1 MRSKKSGKNF
11 LLRVCRGDV
20 VMIILDNPYVS
31 PLLEDV
37 VVKKSYPVLNN
48 EMVRS
53 LSKFEMMNVLSDE
66 AAVDLLKMEKNP
78 QLYSNSEN
86 AINWISTCLK
96 FSSLPQKIELFKN
109 KAEFRRLLKSIYP
122 DFYFFESGFEN
133 LSTLDTEKI
142 RFPVVL
148 KPCVGFLSVG
158 VYIIRNAKEWIEVIK
173 NLRDDIEKFRG
184 QFPTEVV
191 DASSFIVEEL
201 INGEEFAIDAYFDK
215 DGKPVIL
222 NIFKH
227 PFSGET
233 DVSDRVYFTSGEIIK
248 SNHER
253 FEHLLLKIGDLAE
266 LRNFPLHMEVRVDAG
281 KVMPIEINP
290 MRFAGWCVTDLAYFA
305 YGIDVYEYYF
315 EQKSPDWEKIL
326 KDRGGEFYYFTIA
339 EVPVSLDKSE
349 IKDIDYNAFLKNISH
364 PLEVRK
370 IDYRRHPIFAI
381 VFAKTDDYSE
391 MSNILKKNMRDFII
405 IR

>member
-1 MRSKKSGKNF
+1 
-11 LLRVCRGDV
+11 
-20 VMIILDNPYVS
+20 MIILDNPYVS
-31 PLLEDV
+31 PLLEDTV
-37 VVKKSYPVLNN
+37 AKKSYPVLSN
-48 EMVRS
+48 EMARS
-53 LSKFEMMNVLSDE
+53 LSKFDMMNVLSDE
-66 AAVDLLKMEKNP
+66 AAVDLLKGEKNP

-86 AINWISTCLK
+86 AINWISTHLN
-96 FSSLPQKIELFKN
+96 FSELPQKIELFKN
-109 KAEFRRLLKSIYP
+109 KAEFRRLLKEIYP
-122 DFYFFESGFEN
+122 DFYFFESGFDS

-148 KPCVGFLSVG
+148 KPCVGFLSMG
-158 VYIIRNAKEWIEVIK
+158 VYIIRDAEEWADVIK

-227 PFSGET
+227 PFSDET

-248 SNHER
+248 SNHDR
-253 FEHLLLKIGDLAE
+253 FESLLSQIGSLAQ
-266 LRNFPLHMEVRVDAG
+266 LRNFPLHMEVRVDG
-281 KVMPIEINP
+281 ERVVPIEINP

-315 EQKSPDWEKIL
+315 EQKTPDWEKIL
-326 KDRGGEFYYFTIA
+326 KEKGCEFYYFTIA
-339 EVPVSLDKSE
+339 EVPVSVDKSMIRE
-349 IKDIDYNAFLKNISH
+349 IDYDGFLKNISH

-370 IDYRRHPIFAI
+370 IDYRRHPILAI

-391 MSNILKKNMRDFII
+391 MSNILKKDMRDFII

>member
-1 MRSKKSGKNF
+1 
-11 LLRVCRGDV
+11 
-20 VMIILDNPYVS
+20 MIILDNPYVS
-31 PLLEDV
+31 PLLEDTV
-37 VVKKSYPVLNN
+37 AKKFYPVLNN
-48 EMVRS
+48 EMARS
-53 LSKFEMMNVLSDE
+53 LSKFDMMNVLSDE
-66 AAVDLLKMEKNP
+66 AAVDLLKGEKNP

-86 AINWISTCLK
+86 AINWISTHLN
-96 FSSLPQKIELFKN
+96 FSELPQKIELFKN
-109 KAEFRRLLKSIYP
+109 KGEFRRLLKEIYP
-122 DFYFFESGFEN
+122 DFYFFESGFDS
-133 LSTLDTEKI
+133 LSMLDTEKI

-148 KPCVGFLSVG
+148 KPCVGFLSMG
-158 VYIIRNAKEWIEVIK
+158 VYIIRDAEEWADVIK

-215 DGKPVIL
+215 YGKPVIL

-227 PFSGET
+227 PFSDET

-248 SNHER
+248 SNHDR
-253 FEHLLLKIGDLAE
+253 FESLLSQIGSLAQ
-266 LRNFPLHMEVRVDAG
+266 LRNFPLHMEVRVDG
-281 KVMPIEINP
+281 ERVVPIEINP

-315 EQKSPDWEKIL
+315 EQKTPDWEKIL
-326 KDRGGEFYYFTIA
+326 KEKGSEFYYFTIA
-339 EVPVSLDKSE
+339 EVPVSVDKSMIRE
-349 IKDIDYNAFLKNISH
+349 VDYDGFLKNISH

-391 MSNILKKNMRDFII
+391 MSNILKKDMRDFII

>member
-1 MRSKKSGKNF
+1 
-11 LLRVCRGDV
+11 
-20 VMIILDNPYVS
+20 MIILDNPYVS
-31 PLLEDV
+31 PLLEDTV
-37 VVKKSYPVLNN
+37 AKKSYPVLSN
-48 EMVRS
+48 EMARS
-53 LSKFEMMNVLSDE
+53 LSKFDMMNVLSDE
-66 AAVDLLKMEKNP
+66 AAVDLLKGEKNP

-86 AINWISTCLK
+86 AINWISTHLN
-96 FSSLPQKIELFKN
+96 FSELPQKIELFKN
-109 KAEFRRLLKSIYP
+109 KAEFRRLLKEIYP
-122 DFYFFESGFEN
+122 DFYFFESGFDS

-148 KPCVGFLSVG
+148 KPCVGFLSMG
-158 VYIIRNAKEWIEVIK
+158 VYIIRDAEEWADVIK

-227 PFSGET
+227 PFSDET

-248 SNHER
+248 SNHDR
-253 FEHLLLKIGDLAE
+253 FESLLSQIGSLAQ
-266 LRNFPLHMEVRVDAG
+266 LRNFPLHMEVRVDG
-281 KVMPIEINP
+281 ERVVPIEINP

-315 EQKSPDWEKIL
+315 EQKTPDWEKIL
-326 KDRGGEFYYFTIA
+326 KEKGSEFYYFTIA
-339 EVPVSLDKSE
+339 EVPVSVDKSMIRE
-349 IKDIDYNAFLKNISH
+349 IDYDGFLKNISH

-370 IDYRRHPIFAI
+370 IDYRRHPILAI

-391 MSNILKKNMRDFII
+391 MSNILKKDMRDFII

>member
-1 MRSKKSGKNF
+1 
-11 LLRVCRGDV
+11 
-20 VMIILDNPYVS
+20 MIILDNPYVS
-31 PLLEDV
+31 PLLEDTV
-37 VVKKSYPVLNN
+37 AKKSYPVLNN
-48 EMVRS
+48 EMARS
-53 LSKFEMMNVLSDE
+53 LSKFDMMNVLSDE
-66 AAVDLLKMEKNP
+66 AAVDLLKGEKNP

-86 AINWISTCLK
+86 AINWISTHLN
-96 FSSLPQKIELFKN
+96 FSELPQKIELFKN
-109 KAEFRRLLKSIYP
+109 KAEFRRLLKEIYP
-122 DFYFFESGFEN
+122 DFYFFESGFDS

-148 KPCVGFLSVG
+148 KPCVGFLSMG
-158 VYIIRNAKEWIEVIK
+158 VYIIRDAEEWADVIK

-227 PFSGET
+227 PFSDET

-248 SNHER
+248 SNHDR
-253 FEHLLLKIGDLAE
+253 FESLLSQIGSLAQ
-266 LRNFPLHMEVRVDAG
+266 LRIFPLHMEVRVDG
-281 KVMPIEINP
+281 ERVVPIEINP

-315 EQKSPDWEKIL
+315 EQKTPDWEKIL
-326 KDRGGEFYYFTIA
+326 KEKGSEFYYFTIA
-339 EVPVSLDKSE
+339 EVPVSVDKSMIRE
-349 IKDIDYNAFLKNISH
+349 VDYDGFLKNISH

-370 IDYRRHPIFAI
+370 IDYRRHPILAI

-391 MSNILKKNMRDFII
+391 MSNILKKDMRDFII

>member
-1 MRSKKSGKNF
+1 
-11 LLRVCRGDV
+11 
-20 VMIILDNPYVS
+20 MIILDNPYVS
-31 PLLEDV
+31 PLLEDTV
-37 VVKKSYPVLNN
+37 AKKSYPVLSN
-48 EMVRS
+48 EMARS
-53 LSKFEMMNVLSDE
+53 LSKFDMMNVLSDE
-66 AAVDLLKMEKNP
+66 AAVDLLKGEKNP

-86 AINWISTCLK
+86 AINWISTHLN
-96 FSSLPQKIELFKN
+96 FSELPQKIELFKN
-109 KAEFRRLLKSIYP
+109 KAEFRRLLKEIYP
-122 DFYFFESGFEN
+122 DFYFFESGFDS

-148 KPCVGFLSVG
+148 KPCVGFLSMG
-158 VYIIRNAKEWIEVIK
+158 VYIIRDAEEWADVIK

-215 DGKPVIL
+215 YGKPVIL

-227 PFSGET
+227 PFSDET

-248 SNHER
+248 SNHDR
-253 FEHLLLKIGDLAE
+253 FESLLSQIGSLAQ
-266 LRNFPLHMEVRVDAG
+266 LRNFPLHMEVRVDG
-281 KVMPIEINP
+281 ERVVPIEINP

-315 EQKSPDWEKIL
+315 EQKTPDWEKIL
-326 KDRGGEFYYFTIA
+326 KEKGSEFYYFTIA
-339 EVPVSLDKSE
+339 EVPVSVDKSMIRE
-349 IKDIDYNAFLKNISH
+349 VDYDGFLKNISH

-370 IDYRRHPIFAI
+370 IDYRRHPILAI

-391 MSNILKKNMRDFII
+391 MSNILKKDMRDFII

>member
-1 MRSKKSGKNF
+1 
-11 LLRVCRGDV
+11 
-20 VMIILDNPYVS
+20 MIILDNPYVS
-31 PLLEDV
+31 PLLEDTV
-37 VVKKSYPVLNN
+37 AKKSYPVLNN
-48 EMVRS
+48 EMARS
-53 LSKFEMMNVLSDE
+53 LSKFDMMNVLSDE
-66 AAVDLLKMEKNP
+66 AAVDLLKGEKNP

-86 AINWISTCLK
+86 AINWISTHLN
-96 FSSLPQKIELFKN
+96 FSELPQKIELFKN
-109 KAEFRRLLKSIYP
+109 KAEFRRLLKEIYP
-122 DFYFFESGFEN
+122 DFYFFESGFDS

-148 KPCVGFLSVG
+148 KPCVGFLSMG
-158 VYIIRNAKEWIEVIK
+158 VYIIRDAEEWAEVIK

-227 PFSGET
+227 PFSDET

-248 SNHER
+248 SNHDR
-253 FEHLLLKIGDLAE
+253 FESLLSQIGNLAQ
-266 LRNFPLHMEVRVDAG
+266 LRNFPLHMEVRVDG
-281 KVMPIEINP
+281 ERVVPIEINP

-315 EQKSPDWEKIL
+315 EQKTPDWEKIL
-326 KDRGGEFYYFTIA
+326 KEKGSEFYYFTIA
-339 EVPVSLDKSE
+339 EVPVSVDKSMIRE
-349 IKDIDYNAFLKNISH
+349 VDYDGFLKNISH

-391 MSNILKKNMRDFII
+391 MSNILKKDMRDFII

>member
-1 MRSKKSGKNF
+1 
-11 LLRVCRGDV
+11 
-20 VMIILDNPYVS
+20 MIILDNPYVS
-31 PLLEDV
+31 PLLEDTV
-37 VVKKSYPVLNN
+37 AKKFYPVLNN
-48 EMVRS
+48 EMARS
-53 LSKFEMMNVLSDE
+53 LSKFDMMNVLSDE
-66 AAVDLLKMEKNP
+66 AAVDLLKGEKNP

-86 AINWISTCLK
+86 AINWILTHLN
-96 FSSLPQKIELFKN
+96 FSELPQKIELFKN
-109 KAEFRRLLKSIYP
+109 KAEFRRLLKEIYP
-122 DFYFFESGFEN
+122 DFYFFESGFDS
-133 LSTLDTEKI
+133 LSMLDTEKI

-148 KPCVGFLSVG
+148 KPCVGFLSMG
-158 VYIIRNAKEWIEVIK
+158 VYIIRDAEEWAEVIK

-227 PFSGET
+227 PFSDET

-248 SNHER
+248 SNHDR
-253 FEHLLLKIGDLAE
+253 FESLLSQIGSLAQ
-266 LRNFPLHMEVRVDAG
+266 LRNFPLHMEVRVDG
-281 KVMPIEINP
+281 ERVVPIEINP

-315 EQKSPDWEKIL
+315 EQKTPDWEKIL
-326 KDRGGEFYYFTIA
+326 KEKGCEFYYFTIA
-339 EVPVSLDKSE
+339 EVPVSVDKSMIRE
-349 IKDIDYNAFLKNISH
+349 VDYDGFLKNISH

-391 MSNILKKNMRDFII
+391 MSNILKKDMRDFII

>member
-1 MRSKKSGKNF
+1 
-11 LLRVCRGDV
+11 
-20 VMIILDNPYVS
+20 MIILDNPYVS
-31 PLLEDV
+31 PLLEDTV
-37 VVKKSYPVLNN
+37 AKKSYPVLSN
-48 EMVRS
+48 EMARS
-53 LSKFEMMNVLSDE
+53 LSKFDMMNVLSDE
-66 AAVDLLKMEKNP
+66 AAVDLLKGEKNP

-86 AINWISTCLK
+86 AINWISTHLN
-96 FSSLPQKIELFKN
+96 FSELPQKIELFKN
-109 KAEFRRLLKSIYP
+109 KAEFRRLLKEIYP
-122 DFYFFESGFEN
+122 DFYFFESGFDS

-148 KPCVGFLSVG
+148 KPCVGFLSMG
-158 VYIIRNAKEWIEVIK
+158 VYIIRDAEEWADVIK

-227 PFSGET
+227 PFSDET

-248 SNHER
+248 SNHDR
-253 FEHLLLKIGDLAE
+253 FESLLSQIGSLAQ
-266 LRNFPLHMEVRVDAG
+266 LRNFPLHMEVRVDG
-281 KVMPIEINP
+281 ERVVPIEINP

-315 EQKSPDWEKIL
+315 EQKTPDWEKIL
-326 KDRGGEFYYFTIA
+326 KGKGSEFYYFTIA
-339 EVPVSLDKSE
+339 EVPVSVDKSMIRE
-349 IKDIDYNAFLKNISH
+349 VDYDGFLKNISH

-391 MSNILKKNMRDFII
+391 MSNILKKDMRDFII

>member
-1 MRSKKSGKNF
+1 
-11 LLRVCRGDV
+11 
-20 VMIILDNPYVS
+20 MIILDNPYVS
-31 PLLEDV
+31 PLLEDTV
-37 VVKKSYPVLNN
+37 AKKSYPVLNN
-48 EMVRS
+48 EMARS
-53 LSKFEMMNVLSDE
+53 LSKFDMMNVLSDE
-66 AAVDLLKMEKNP
+66 AAVDLLKGEKNP

-86 AINWISTCLK
+86 AINWISTHLN
-96 FSSLPQKIELFKN
+96 FSELPQKIELFKN
-109 KAEFRRLLKSIYP
+109 KAEFRRLLKEIYP
-122 DFYFFESGFEN
+122 DFYFFESGFDS

-148 KPCVGFLSVG
+148 KPCVGFLSMG
-158 VYIIRNAKEWIEVIK
+158 VYIIRDAEEWSDVIK

-227 PFSGET
+227 PFSDET

-248 SNHER
+248 SNHDR
-253 FEHLLLKIGDLAE
+253 FESLLSQIGSLAQ
-266 LRNFPLHMEVRVDAG
+266 LRNFPLHMEVRVDG
-281 KVMPIEINP
+281 ERVVPIEINP

-326 KDRGGEFYYFTIA
+326 KEKGSEFYYFTIA
-339 EVPVSLDKSE
+339 EVPVSVDKSMIRE
-349 IKDIDYNAFLKNISH
+349 VDYDGFLKNISH

-391 MSNILKKNMRDFII
+391 MSNILKKDMRDFII

>member
-1 MRSKKSGKNF
+1 
-11 LLRVCRGDV
+11 
-20 VMIILDNPYVS
+20 MIILDNPYVS
-31 PLLEDV
+31 PLLEDTV
-37 VVKKSYPVLNN
+37 AKKFYPVLNN
-48 EMVRS
+48 EMARS
-53 LSKFEMMNVLSDE
+53 LSKFDMMNVLSDE
-66 AAVDLLKMEKNP
+66 AAVDLLKGEKNP

-86 AINWISTCLK
+86 AINWISTHLN
-96 FSSLPQKIELFKN
+96 FSELPQKIELFKN
-109 KAEFRRLLKSIYP
+109 KAEFRRLLKEIYP
-122 DFYFFESGFEN
+122 DFYFFESGFDS

-148 KPCVGFLSVG
+148 KPCVGFLSMG
-158 VYIIRNAKEWIEVIK
+158 VYIIRDAEEWAEVIK

-227 PFSGET
+227 PFSDEA

-248 SNHER
+248 SNHDR
-253 FEHLLLKIGDLAE
+253 FENLLSQIGNLAQ
-266 LRNFPLHMEVRVDAG
+266 LRNFPLHMEVRVDG
-281 KVMPIEINP
+281 ERVVPIEINP

-315 EQKSPDWEKIL
+315 EQKTPDWEKIL
-326 KDRGGEFYYFTIA
+326 KEKGSEFYYFTIA
-339 EVPVSLDKSE
+339 EVPVSVDKSMIRE
-349 IKDIDYNAFLKNISH
+349 VDYDGFLKNISH

-391 MSNILKKNMRDFII
+391 MSNILKKDMRDFII

>member
-1 MRSKKSGKNF
+1 
-11 LLRVCRGDV
+11 
-20 VMIILDNPYVS
+20 MIILDNPYVS
-31 PLLEDV
+31 PLLEDTV
-37 VVKKSYPVLNN
+37 AKKSYPVLSN
-48 EMVRS
+48 EMARS
-53 LSKFEMMNVLSDE
+53 LSKFDMMNVLSDE
-66 AAVDLLKMEKNP
+66 AAVDLLKGEKNP

-86 AINWISTCLK
+86 AINWISTHLN
-96 FSSLPQKIELFKN
+96 FSELPQKIELFKN
-109 KAEFRRLLKSIYP
+109 KGEFRRLLKEIYP
-122 DFYFFESGFEN
+122 DFYFFESGFDS

-148 KPCVGFLSVG
+148 KPCVGFLSMG
-158 VYIIRNAKEWIEVIK
+158 VYIIRDAEEWAEVIK

-227 PFSGET
+227 PFSDET

-248 SNHER
+248 SNHDR
-253 FEHLLLKIGDLAE
+253 FESLLSQIGSLAQ
-266 LRNFPLHMEVRVDAG
+266 LRNFPLHMEVRVDG
-281 KVMPIEINP
+281 ERVVPIEINP

-315 EQKSPDWEKIL
+315 EQKTPDWEKIL
-326 KDRGGEFYYFTIA
+326 KEKGSEFYYFTIA
-339 EVPVSLDKSE
+339 EVPVSVDKSMIRE
-349 IKDIDYNAFLKNISH
+349 VDYDGFLKNISH

-391 MSNILKKNMRDFII
+391 MSNILKKDMRDFII

>member
-1 MRSKKSGKNF
+1 
-11 LLRVCRGDV
+11 
-20 VMIILDNPYVS
+20 MIILDNPYVS
-31 PLLEDV
+31 PLLEDTV
-37 VVKKSYPVLNN
+37 AKKSYPVLNN
-48 EMVRS
+48 EMARS
-53 LSKFEMMNVLSDE
+53 LSKFDMMNVLSDE
-66 AAVDLLKMEKNP
+66 AAVDLLKGEKNP

-86 AINWISTCLK
+86 AINWISTHLN
-96 FSSLPQKIELFKN
+96 FSELPQKIELFKN
-109 KAEFRRLLKSIYP
+109 KAEFRRLLKEIYP
-122 DFYFFESGFEN
+122 DFYFFESGFDS

-148 KPCVGFLSVG
+148 KPCVGFLSMG
-158 VYIIRNAKEWIEVIK
+158 VYIIRDAEEWSDVIK

-227 PFSGET
+227 PFSDET

-248 SNHER
+248 SNHDR
-253 FEHLLLKIGDLAE
+253 FESLLSQIGSLAQ
-266 LRNFPLHMEVRVDAG
+266 LRNFPLHMEVRVDG
-281 KVMPIEINP
+281 ERVVPIEINP

-326 KDRGGEFYYFTIA
+326 KEKGSEFYYFTIA
-339 EVPVSLDKSE
+339 EVPVSVDKSMIRE
-349 IKDIDYNAFLKNISH
+349 VDYDGFLKNISH

-370 IDYRRHPIFAI
+370 IDYRRHPILAI

-391 MSNILKKNMRDFII
+391 MSNILKKDMRDFII

>member
-1 MRSKKSGKNF
+1 
-11 LLRVCRGDV
+11 
-20 VMIILDNPYVS
+20 MIILDNPYVS
-31 PLLEDV
+31 PLLEDTV
-37 VVKKSYPVLNN
+37 AKKSYPVLNN
-48 EMVRS
+48 EMARS
-53 LSKFEMMNVLSDE
+53 LSKFDMMNVLSDE
-66 AAVDLLKMEKNP
+66 AAVDLLKGEKNP

-86 AINWISTCLK
+86 AINWISTHLN
-96 FSSLPQKIELFKN
+96 FSELPQKIELFKN
-109 KAEFRRLLKSIYP
+109 KGEFRRLLKEIYP
-122 DFYFFESGFEN
+122 DFYFFESGFDS

-148 KPCVGFLSVG
+148 KPCVGFLSMG
-158 VYIIRNAKEWIEVIK
+158 VYIIRDAEEWSDVIK

-215 DGKPVIL
+215 YGKPVIL

-227 PFSGET
+227 PFSDET

-248 SNHER
+248 SNHDR
-253 FEHLLLKIGDLAE
+253 FESLLSQIGSLAQ
-266 LRNFPLHMEVRVDAG
+266 LRNFPLHMEVRVDG
-281 KVMPIEINP
+281 ERVVPIEINP

-315 EQKSPDWEKIL
+315 EQKTPDWEKIL
-326 KDRGGEFYYFTIA
+326 KEKGSEFYYFTIA
-339 EVPVSLDKSE
+339 EVPVSVDKSMIRE
-349 IKDIDYNAFLKNISH
+349 VDYDGFLKNISH

-391 MSNILKKNMRDFII
+391 MSNILKKDMRDFII

>member
-1 MRSKKSGKNF
+1 
-11 LLRVCRGDV
+11 
-20 VMIILDNPYVS
+20 MIILDNPYVS
-31 PLLEDV
+31 PLLEDTV
-37 VVKKSYPVLNN
+37 AKKSYPVLNN
-48 EMVRS
+48 EMARS
-53 LSKFEMMNVLSDE
+53 LSKFDMMNVLSDE
-66 AAVDLLKMEKNP
+66 AAVDLLKGEKNP

-86 AINWISTCLK
+86 AINWISTHLN
-96 FSSLPQKIELFKN
+96 FSELPQKIELFKN
-109 KAEFRRLLKSIYP
+109 KAEFRRLLKEIYP
-122 DFYFFESGFEN
+122 DFYFFESGFDS

-148 KPCVGFLSVG
+148 KPCVGFLSMG
-158 VYIIRNAKEWIEVIK
+158 VYIIRDAEEWSDVIK

-227 PFSGET
+227 PFSDET

-248 SNHER
+248 SNHDR
-253 FEHLLLKIGDLAE
+253 FESLLSQIGSLAQ
-266 LRNFPLHMEVRVDAG
+266 LRNFSLHMEVRVDG
-281 KVMPIEINP
+281 ERVVPIEINP

-315 EQKSPDWEKIL
+315 EQKTPDWEKIL
-326 KDRGGEFYYFTIA
+326 KEKGSEFYYFTIA
-339 EVPVSLDKSE
+339 EVPVSVDKSMIRE
-349 IKDIDYNAFLKNISH
+349 VDYDGFLKNISH

-391 MSNILKKNMRDFII
+391 MSNILKKDMRDFII

>member
-1 MRSKKSGKNF
+1 
-11 LLRVCRGDV
+11 
-20 VMIILDNPYVS
+20 MIILDNPYVS
-31 PLLEDV
+31 PLLEDTV
-37 VVKKSYPVLNN
+37 AKKSYPVLSN
-48 EMVRS
+48 EMARS
-53 LSKFEMMNVLSDE
+53 LSKFDMMNVLSDE
-66 AAVDLLKMEKNP
+66 AAVDLLKGEKNP

-86 AINWISTCLK
+86 AINWISTHLN
-96 FSSLPQKIELFKN
+96 FSELPQKIELFKN
-109 KAEFRRLLKSIYP
+109 KAEFRRLLKEIYP
-122 DFYFFESGFEN
+122 DFYFFESGFDS

-148 KPCVGFLSVG
+148 KPCVGFLSMG
-158 VYIIRNAKEWIEVIK
+158 VYIIRDAEEWADVIK

-227 PFSGET
+227 PFSDET

-248 SNHER
+248 SNHDR
-253 FEHLLLKIGDLAE
+253 FESLLSQIGSLAQ
-266 LRNFPLHMEVRVDAG
+266 LRNFPLHMEVRVDG
-281 KVMPIEINP
+281 ERVVPIEINP

-315 EQKSPDWEKIL
+315 EQKTPDWEKIL
-326 KDRGGEFYYFTIA
+326 KEKGCEFYYFTIA
-339 EVPVSLDKSE
+339 EVPVSVDKSMIRE
-349 IKDIDYNAFLKNISH
+349 VDYDGFLKNISH

-370 IDYRRHPIFAI
+370 IDYRRHPILAI

-391 MSNILKKNMRDFII
+391 MSNILKKDMRDFII

>member
-1 MRSKKSGKNF
+1 
-11 LLRVCRGDV
+11 
-20 VMIILDNPYVS
+20 MIILDNPYVS
-31 PLLEDV
+31 PLLEDTV
-37 VVKKSYPVLNN
+37 AKKSYPVLSN
-48 EMVRS
+48 EMARS
-53 LSKFEMMNVLSDE
+53 LSKFDMMNVLSDE
-66 AAVDLLKMEKNP
+66 AAVDLLKGEKNP

-86 AINWISTCLK
+86 AINWISTHLN
-96 FSSLPQKIELFKN
+96 FSELPQKIELFKN
-109 KAEFRRLLKSIYP
+109 KAEFRRLLKEIYP
-122 DFYFFESGFEN
+122 DFYFFESGFDS

-148 KPCVGFLSVG
+148 KPCVGFLSMG
-158 VYIIRNAKEWIEVIK
+158 VYIIRDAEEWADVIK

-227 PFSGET
+227 PFSDET

-248 SNHER
+248 SNHDR
-253 FEHLLLKIGDLAE
+253 FESLLSQIGSLAQ
-266 LRNFPLHMEVRVDAG
+266 LRNFPLHMEVRVDG
-281 KVMPIEINP
+281 ERVVPIEINP

-315 EQKSPDWEKIL
+315 EQKTPDWEKIL
-326 KDRGGEFYYFTIA
+326 KEKGSEFYYFTIA
-339 EVPVSLDKSE
+339 EVPVSVDKSMIRE
-349 IKDIDYNAFLKNISH
+349 VDYDGFLKNISH

-391 MSNILKKNMRDFII
+391 MSNILKKDMRDFII

>member
-1 MRSKKSGKNF
+1 
-11 LLRVCRGDV
+11 
-20 VMIILDNPYVS
+20 MIILDNPYVS
-31 PLLEDV
+31 PLLEDTV
-37 VVKKSYPVLNN
+37 AKKSYPVLNN
-48 EMVRS
+48 EMARS
-53 LSKFEMMNVLSDE
+53 LSKFDMMNVLSDE
-66 AAVDLLKMEKNP
+66 AAVDLLKGEKNP

-86 AINWISTCLK
+86 AINWISTHLN
-96 FSSLPQKIELFKN
+96 FSELPQKIELFKN
-109 KAEFRRLLKSIYP
+109 KAEFRRLLKEIYP
-122 DFYFFESGFEN
+122 DFYFFESGFDS

-148 KPCVGFLSVG
+148 KPCVGFLSMG
-158 VYIIRNAKEWIEVIK
+158 VYIIRDAEEWSDVIK

-184 QFPTEVV
+184 QFPPEVV

-227 PFSGET
+227 PFSDET

-248 SNHER
+248 SNHDR
-253 FEHLLLKIGDLAE
+253 FESLLSQIGSLAQ
-266 LRNFPLHMEVRVDAG
+266 LRNFPLHMEVRVDG
-281 KVMPIEINP
+281 ERVVPIEINP

-315 EQKSPDWEKIL
+315 EQKTPDWEKIL
-326 KDRGGEFYYFTIA
+326 KEKGSEFYYFTIA
-339 EVPVSLDKSE
+339 EVPVSVDKSMIRE
-349 IKDIDYNAFLKNISH
+349 VDYDGFLKNISH

-370 IDYRRHPIFAI
+370 IDYRRHPILAI

-391 MSNILKKNMRDFII
+391 MSNILKKDMRDFII

>member
-1 MRSKKSGKNF
+1 
-11 LLRVCRGDV
+11 
-20 VMIILDNPYVS
+20 MIILDNPYVS
-31 PLLEDV
+31 PLLEDTV
-37 VVKKSYPVLNN
+37 AKKSYPVLNN
-48 EMVRS
+48 EMARS
-53 LSKFEMMNVLSDE
+53 LSKFDMMNVLSDE
-66 AAVDLLKMEKNP
+66 AAVDLLKGEKNP

-86 AINWISTCLK
+86 AINWISTHLN
-96 FSSLPQKIELFKN
+96 FSELPQKIELFKN
-109 KAEFRRLLKSIYP
+109 KGEFRRLLKEIYP
-122 DFYFFESGFEN
+122 DFYFFESGFDS

-148 KPCVGFLSVG
+148 KPCVGFLSMG
-158 VYIIRNAKEWIEVIK
+158 VYIIRDAEEWSDVIK

-215 DGKPVIL
+215 YGKPVIL

-227 PFSGET
+227 PFSDET

-248 SNHER
+248 SNHDR
-253 FEHLLLKIGDLAE
+253 FENLLSQIGSLAQ
-266 LRNFPLHMEVRVDAG
+266 LRNFPLHMEVRVDG
-281 KVMPIEINP
+281 ERVVPIEINP

-315 EQKSPDWEKIL
+315 EQKTPDWEKIL
-326 KDRGGEFYYFTIA
+326 KEKGSEFYYFTIA
-339 EVPVSLDKSE
+339 EVPVSVDKSMIRE
-349 IKDIDYNAFLKNISH
+349 VDYDGFLKNISH

-391 MSNILKKNMRDFII
+391 MSNILKKDMRDFII

>member
-1 MRSKKSGKNF
+1 
-11 LLRVCRGDV
+11 
-20 VMIILDNPYVS
+20 MIILDNPYVS
-31 PLLEDV
+31 PLLEDTV
-37 VVKKSYPVLNN
+37 AKKSYPVLSN
-48 EMVRS
+48 EMARS
-53 LSKFEMMNVLSDE
+53 LSKFDMMNVLSDE
-66 AAVDLLKMEKNP
+66 AAVDLLKGEKNP

-86 AINWISTCLK
+86 AINWISTHLN
-96 FSSLPQKIELFKN
+96 FSELPQKIELFKN
-109 KAEFRRLLKSIYP
+109 KAEFRRLLKEIYP
-122 DFYFFESGFEN
+122 DFYFFESGFDS

-148 KPCVGFLSVG
+148 KPCVGFLSMG
-158 VYIIRNAKEWIEVIK
+158 VYIIRDAEEWADVIK

-227 PFSGET
+227 PFSDET

-248 SNHER
+248 SNHDR
-253 FEHLLLKIGDLAE
+253 FESLLSQIGSLAQ
-266 LRNFPLHMEVRVDAG
+266 LRNFPLHMEVRVDG
-281 KVMPIEINP
+281 ERVVPIEINP

-315 EQKSPDWEKIL
+315 EQKTPDWEKIL
-326 KDRGGEFYYFTIA
+326 KEKGCEFYYFTIA
-339 EVPVSLDKSE
+339 EVPVSVDKSMIRE
-349 IKDIDYNAFLKNISH
+349 IDYDGFLKNISH

-391 MSNILKKNMRDFII
+391 MSNILKKDMRDFII

>member
-1 MRSKKSGKNF
+1 
-11 LLRVCRGDV
+11 
-20 VMIILDNPYVS
+20 MIILDNPYVS
-31 PLLEDV
+31 PLLEDTV
-37 VVKKSYPVLNN
+37 AKKSYPVLNN
-48 EMVRS
+48 EMARS
-53 LSKFEMMNVLSDE
+53 LSKFDMMNVLSDE
-66 AAVDLLKMEKNP
+66 AAVDLLKGEKNP

-86 AINWISTCLK
+86 AINWISTHLN
-96 FSSLPQKIELFKN
+96 FSELPQKIELFKN
-109 KAEFRRLLKSIYP
+109 KAEFRRLLKEIYP
-122 DFYFFESGFEN
+122 DFYFFESGFDS

-148 KPCVGFLSVG
+148 KPCVGFLSMG
-158 VYIIRNAKEWIEVIK
+158 VYIIRDAEEWADVIK

-227 PFSGET
+227 PFSDET

-248 SNHER
+248 SNHDR
-253 FEHLLLKIGDLAE
+253 FESLLSQIGSLAQ
-266 LRNFPLHMEVRVDAG
+266 LRNFPLHMEVRVDG
-281 KVMPIEINP
+281 ERVVPIEINP

-315 EQKSPDWEKIL
+315 EQKTPDWEKIL
-326 KDRGGEFYYFTIA
+326 KEKGSEFYYFTIA
-339 EVPVSLDKSE
+339 EVPVSVDKSMIRE
-349 IKDIDYNAFLKNISH
+349 VDYDGFLKNISH

-370 IDYRRHPIFAI
+370 IDYRRHPILAI

-391 MSNILKKNMRDFII
+391 MSNILKKDMRDFII

>member
-1 MRSKKSGKNF
+1 
-11 LLRVCRGDV
+11 
-20 VMIILDNPYVS
+20 MIILDNPYVS
-31 PLLEDV
+31 PLLEDTV
-37 VVKKSYPVLNN
+37 AKKFYPVLNN
-48 EMVRS
+48 EMARS
-53 LSKFEMMNVLSDE
+53 LSKFDMMNVLSDE
-66 AAVDLLKMEKNP
+66 AAVDLLKGEKNP

-86 AINWISTCLK
+86 AINWISTHLN
-96 FSSLPQKIELFKN
+96 FSELPQKIELFKN
-109 KAEFRRLLKSIYP
+109 KAEFRRLLKEIYP
-122 DFYFFESGFEN
+122 DFYFFESGFDS

-148 KPCVGFLSVG
+148 KPCVGFLSMG
-158 VYIIRNAKEWIEVIK
+158 VYIIRDAEEWADVIK

-227 PFSGET
+227 PFSDET

-248 SNHER
+248 SNHDR
-253 FEHLLLKIGDLAE
+253 FESLLSQIGSLAQ
-266 LRNFPLHMEVRVDAG
+266 LRNFPLHMEVRVDG
-281 KVMPIEINP
+281 ERVVPIEINP

-326 KDRGGEFYYFTIA
+326 KEKGSEFYYFTIA
-339 EVPVSLDKSE
+339 EVPVSVDKSMIRE
-349 IKDIDYNAFLKNISH
+349 VDYDGFLKNISH

-391 MSNILKKNMRDFII
+391 MSNILKKDMRDFII

>member
-1 MRSKKSGKNF
+1 
-11 LLRVCRGDV
+11 
-20 VMIILDNPYVS
+20 MIILDNPYVS
-31 PLLEDV
+31 PLLEDTV
-37 VVKKSYPVLNN
+37 AKKSYPVLNN
-48 EMVRS
+48 EMARS
-53 LSKFEMMNVLSDE
+53 LSKFDMMNVLSDE
-66 AAVDLLKMEKNP
+66 AAVDLLKGEKNP

-86 AINWISTCLK
+86 AINWISTHLN
-96 FSSLPQKIELFKN
+96 FSELPQKIELFKN
-109 KAEFRRLLKSIYP
+109 KAEFRRLLKEIYP
-122 DFYFFESGFEN
+122 DFYFFESGFDS

-148 KPCVGFLSVG
+148 KPCVGFLSMG
-158 VYIIRNAKEWIEVIK
+158 VYIIRDAEEWSDVIK

-227 PFSGET
+227 PFSDET

-248 SNHER
+248 SNHDR
-253 FEHLLLKIGDLAE
+253 FESLLSQIGSLAQ
-266 LRNFPLHMEVRVDAG
+266 LRNFSLHMEVRVDG
-281 KVMPIEINP
+281 ERVVPIEINP

-315 EQKSPDWEKIL
+315 EQKTPDWEKIL
-326 KDRGGEFYYFTIA
+326 KEKGSEFYYFTIA
-339 EVPVSLDKSE
+339 EVPVSVDKSMIRE
-349 IKDIDYNAFLKNISH
+349 VDYDGFLKNISH

-370 IDYRRHPIFAI
+370 IDYRRHPILAI

-391 MSNILKKNMRDFII
+391 MSNILKKDMRDFII

>member
-1 MRSKKSGKNF
+1 
-11 LLRVCRGDV
+11 
-20 VMIILDNPYVS
+20 MIILDNPYVS
-31 PLLEDV
+31 PLLEDTV
-37 VVKKSYPVLNN
+37 AKKSYPVLNN
-48 EMVRS
+48 EMARS
-53 LSKFEMMNVLSDE
+53 LSKFDMMNVLSDE
-66 AAVDLLKMEKNP
+66 AAVDLLKGEKNP

-86 AINWISTCLK
+86 AINWISTHLN
-96 FSSLPQKIELFKN
+96 FSELPQKIELFKN
-109 KAEFRRLLKSIYP
+109 KAEFRRLLKEIYP
-122 DFYFFESGFEN
+122 DFYFFESGFDS

-148 KPCVGFLSVG
+148 KPCVGFLSMG
-158 VYIIRNAKEWIEVIK
+158 VYIIRDAEEWADVIK

-227 PFSGET
+227 PFSDET

-248 SNHER
+248 NNHDR
-253 FEHLLLKIGDLAE
+253 FESLLSQIGSLAQ
-266 LRNFPLHMEVRVDAG
+266 LRNFPLHMEVRVDG
-281 KVMPIEINP
+281 ERVVPIEINP

-315 EQKSPDWEKIL
+315 EQKTPDWEKIL
-326 KDRGGEFYYFTIA
+326 KEKGSEFYYFTIA
-339 EVPVSLDKSE
+339 EVPVSVDKSMIRE
-349 IKDIDYNAFLKNISH
+349 VDYDGFLKNISH

-370 IDYRRHPIFAI
+370 IDYRRHPILAI

-391 MSNILKKNMRDFII
+391 MSNILKKDMRDFII

>member
-1 MRSKKSGKNF
+1 
-11 LLRVCRGDV
+11 
-20 VMIILDNPYVS
+20 MIILDNPYVS
-31 PLLEDV
+31 PLLEDTV
-37 VVKKSYPVLNN
+37 AKKSYPVLSN
-48 EMVRS
+48 EMARS
-53 LSKFEMMNVLSDE
+53 LSKFDMMNVLSDE
-66 AAVDLLKMEKNP
+66 AAVDLLKGEKNP

-86 AINWISTCLK
+86 AINWISTHLN
-96 FSSLPQKIELFKN
+96 FSELPQKIELFKN
-109 KAEFRRLLKSIYP
+109 KAEFRRLLKEIYP
-122 DFYFFESGFEN
+122 DFYFFESGFDS

-148 KPCVGFLSVG
+148 KPCVGFLSMG
-158 VYIIRNAKEWIEVIK
+158 VYIIRDAEEWADVIK

-227 PFSGET
+227 PFSDET

-248 SNHER
+248 SNHDR
-253 FEHLLLKIGDLAE
+253 FESLLSQIGSLAQ
-266 LRNFPLHMEVRVDAG
+266 LRNFPLHMEVRVDG
-281 KVMPIEINP
+281 ERVVPIEINP

-315 EQKSPDWEKIL
+315 EQKTPDWEKIL
-326 KDRGGEFYYFTIA
+326 KEKGSEFYYFTIA
-339 EVPVSLDKSE
+339 EVPVSVDKSMIRE
-349 IKDIDYNAFLKNISH
+349 VDYDGFLKNISH

-391 MSNILKKNMRDFII
+391 MSNILKKNMKDFII
-405 IR
+405 TG

>member
-1 MRSKKSGKNF
+1 
-11 LLRVCRGDV
+11 
-20 VMIILDNPYVS
+20 MIILDNPYVS
-31 PLLEDV
+31 PLLEDTV
-37 VVKKSYPVLNN
+37 AKKSYPVLNN
-48 EMVRS
+48 EMARS
-53 LSKFEMMNVLSDE
+53 LSKFDMMNVLSDE
-66 AAVDLLKMEKNP
+66 AAVDLLKGEKNP

-86 AINWISTCLK
+86 AINWISTHLN
-96 FSSLPQKIELFKN
+96 FSELPQKIELFKN
-109 KAEFRRLLKSIYP
+109 KAEFRRLLKEIYP
-122 DFYFFESGFEN
+122 DFYFFESGFDS

-148 KPCVGFLSVG
+148 KPCVGFLSMG
-158 VYIIRNAKEWIEVIK
+158 VYIIRDAEEWAEVIK

-184 QFPTEVV
+184 LFPAEVV

-227 PFSGET
+227 PFSDET

-248 SNHER
+248 SNHDR
-253 FEHLLLKIGDLAE
+253 FERLLSKIGNLAE
-266 LRNFPLHMEVRVDAG
+266 LRNFPLHMEVRVDG
-281 KVMPIEINP
+281 ERVVPIEINP

-315 EQKSPDWEKIL
+315 EQKTPDWEKIL
-326 KDRGGEFYYFTIA
+326 KEKGSEFYYFTIA
-339 EVPVSLDKSE
+339 EVPVSVDKSMIRE
-349 IKDIDYNAFLKNISH
+349 VDYDGFLKNISH

-391 MSNILKKNMRDFII
+391 MPNILKKDMRDFII

>member
-1 MRSKKSGKNF
+1 
-11 LLRVCRGDV
+11 
-20 VMIILDNPYVS
+20 MIILDNPYVS
-31 PLLEDV
+31 PLLEDTV
-37 VVKKSYPVLNN
+37 AKKSYPVLSN
-48 EMVRS
+48 EMARS
-53 LSKFEMMNVLSDE
+53 LSKFDMMNVLSDE
-66 AAVDLLKMEKNP
+66 AAVDLLKGEKNP

-86 AINWISTCLK
+86 AINWISTHLN
-96 FSSLPQKIELFKN
+96 FSELPQKIELFKN
-109 KAEFRRLLKSIYP
+109 KGEFRRLLKEIYP
-122 DFYFFESGFEN
+122 DFYFFESGFDS

-148 KPCVGFLSVG
+148 KPCVGFLSMG
-158 VYIIRNAKEWIEVIK
+158 VYIIRDAEEWADVIK

-215 DGKPVIL
+215 YGKPVIL

-227 PFSGET
+227 PFSDET

-248 SNHER
+248 SNHDR
-253 FEHLLLKIGDLAE
+253 FESLLSQIGSLAQ
-266 LRNFPLHMEVRVDAG
+266 LRNFPLHMEVRVDG
-281 KVMPIEINP
+281 ERVVPIEINP

-315 EQKSPDWEKIL
+315 EQKTPDWEKIL
-326 KDRGGEFYYFTIA
+326 KEKGSEFYYFTIA
-339 EVPVSLDKSE
+339 EVPVSVDKSMIRE
-349 IKDIDYNAFLKNISH
+349 VDYDGFLKNISH

-370 IDYRRHPIFAI
+370 IDYRRHPILAI

-391 MSNILKKNMRDFII
+391 MSNILKKDMRDFII

>member
-1 MRSKKSGKNF
+1 
-11 LLRVCRGDV
+11 
-20 VMIILDNPYVS
+20 MIILDNPYVS
-31 PLLEDV
+31 PLLEDTV
-37 VVKKSYPVLNN
+37 AKKSYPVLNN
-48 EMVRS
+48 EMARS
-53 LSKFEMMNVLSDE
+53 LSKFDMMNVLSDE
-66 AAVDLLKMEKNP
+66 AAVDLLKGEKNP

-86 AINWISTCLK
+86 AINWISTHLN
-96 FSSLPQKIELFKN
+96 FSELPQKIELFKN
-109 KAEFRRLLKSIYP
+109 KAEFRRLLKEIYP
-122 DFYFFESGFEN
+122 DFYFFESGFDS

-148 KPCVGFLSVG
+148 KPCVGFLSMG
-158 VYIIRNAKEWIEVIK
+158 VYIIRDAEEWADVIK

-184 QFPTEVV
+184 LFPAEVV

-227 PFSGET
+227 PFSDET

-248 SNHER
+248 SNHDR
-253 FEHLLLKIGDLAE
+253 FESLLSQIGSLAQ
-266 LRNFPLHMEVRVDAG
+266 LRNFPLHMEVRVDG
-281 KVMPIEINP
+281 ERVVPIEINP

-315 EQKSPDWEKIL
+315 EQKTPDWEKIL
-326 KDRGGEFYYFTIA
+326 KEKGSEFYYFTIA
-339 EVPVSLDKSE
+339 EVPVSVDKSMIRE
-349 IKDIDYNAFLKNISH
+349 VDYDGFLKNISH

-391 MSNILKKNMRDFII
+391 MSNILKKDMRDFII

>member
-1 MRSKKSGKNF
+1 
-11 LLRVCRGDV
+11 
-20 VMIILDNPYVS
+20 MIILDNPYVS
-31 PLLEDV
+31 PLLEDTV
-37 VVKKSYPVLNN
+37 AKKFYPVLNN
-48 EMVRS
+48 EMARS
-53 LSKFEMMNVLSDE
+53 LSKFDMMNVLSDE
-66 AAVDLLKMEKNP
+66 AAVDLLKGEKNP

-86 AINWISTCLK
+86 AINWISTHLN
-96 FSSLPQKIELFKN
+96 FSELPQKIELFKN
-109 KAEFRRLLKSIYP
+109 KGEFRRLLKEIYP
-122 DFYFFESGFEN
+122 DFYFFESGFDS
-133 LSTLDTEKI
+133 LSMLDTEKI

-148 KPCVGFLSVG
+148 KPCVGFLSMG
-158 VYIIRNAKEWIEVIK
+158 VYIIRDAEEWADVIK

-215 DGKPVIL
+215 YGKPVIL

-227 PFSGET
+227 PFSDET

-248 SNHER
+248 SNHDR
-253 FEHLLLKIGDLAE
+253 FESLLSQIGSLAQ
-266 LRNFPLHMEVRVDAG
+266 LRNFPLHMEVRVDG
-281 KVMPIEINP
+281 ERVVPIEINP

-315 EQKSPDWEKIL
+315 EQKTPDWEKIL
-326 KDRGGEFYYFTIA
+326 KEKGSEFYYFTIA
-339 EVPVSLDKSE
+339 EVPVSVDKSMIRE
-349 IKDIDYNAFLKNISH
+349 VDYDGFLKNISH

-370 IDYRRHPIFAI
+370 IDYRRHPILAI

-391 MSNILKKNMRDFII
+391 MSNILKKDMRDFII

>member
-1 MRSKKSGKNF
+1 
-11 LLRVCRGDV
+11 
-20 VMIILDNPYVS
+20 MIILDNPYVS
-31 PLLEDV
+31 PLLEDTV
-37 VVKKSYPVLNN
+37 AKKSYPVLNN
-48 EMVRS
+48 EMARS
-53 LSKFEMMNVLSDE
+53 LSKFDMMNVLSDE
-66 AAVDLLKMEKNP
+66 AAVDLLKGEKNP

-86 AINWISTCLK
+86 AINWISTHLN
-96 FSSLPQKIELFKN
+96 FSELPQKIELFKN
-109 KAEFRRLLKSIYP
+109 KAEFRRLLKEIYP
-122 DFYFFESGFEN
+122 DFYFFESGFDS
-133 LSTLDTEKI
+133 LSMLDTEKI

-148 KPCVGFLSVG
+148 KPCVGFLSMG
-158 VYIIRNAKEWIEVIK
+158 VYIIRDAEEWSDVIK

-227 PFSGET
+227 PFSDET

-248 SNHER
+248 SNHDR
-253 FEHLLLKIGDLAE
+253 FESLLSQIGSLAQ
-266 LRNFPLHMEVRVDAG
+266 LRNFPLHMEVRVDG
-281 KVMPIEINP
+281 ERVVPIEINP

-315 EQKSPDWEKIL
+315 EQKTPDWEKIL
-326 KDRGGEFYYFTIA
+326 KEKGSEFYYFTIA
-339 EVPVSLDKSE
+339 EVPVSVDKSMIRE
-349 IKDIDYNAFLKNISH
+349 VDYDGFLKNISH

-370 IDYRRHPIFAI
+370 IDYRRHPILAI

-391 MSNILKKNMRDFII
+391 MSNILKKDMRDFII

>member
-1 MRSKKSGKNF
+1 
-11 LLRVCRGDV
+11 
-20 VMIILDNPYVS
+20 MIILDNPYVS
-31 PLLEDV
+31 PLLEDTV
-37 VVKKSYPVLNN
+37 AKKFYPVLNN
-48 EMVRS
+48 EMARS
-53 LSKFEMMNVLSDE
+53 LSKFDMMNVLSDE
-66 AAVDLLKMEKNP
+66 AAVDLLKGEKNP

-86 AINWISTCLK
+86 AINWISTHLN
-96 FSSLPQKIELFKN
+96 FSELPQKIELFKN
-109 KAEFRRLLKSIYP
+109 KGEFRRLLKEIYP
-122 DFYFFESGFEN
+122 DFYFFESGFDS
-133 LSTLDTEKI
+133 LSMLDTEKI

-148 KPCVGFLSVG
+148 KPCVGFLSMG
-158 VYIIRNAKEWIEVIK
+158 VYIIRDAEEWADVIK

-227 PFSGET
+227 PFSDET

-248 SNHER
+248 SNHDR
-253 FEHLLLKIGDLAE
+253 FESLLSQIGSLAQ
-266 LRNFPLHMEVRVDAG
+266 LRNFPLHMEVRVDG
-281 KVMPIEINP
+281 ERVVPIEINP

-315 EQKSPDWEKIL
+315 EQKTPDWEKIL
-326 KDRGGEFYYFTIA
+326 KEKGSEFYYFTIA
-339 EVPVSLDKSE
+339 EVPVSVDKSMIRE
-349 IKDIDYNAFLKNISH
+349 VDYDGFLKNISH

-391 MSNILKKNMRDFII
+391 MSNILKKDMRDFII

>member
-1 MRSKKSGKNF
+1 
-11 LLRVCRGDV
+11 
-20 VMIILDNPYVS
+20 MIILDNPYVS
-31 PLLEDV
+31 PLLEDTV
-37 VVKKSYPVLNN
+37 AKKSYPVLSN
-48 EMVRS
+48 EMARS
-53 LSKFEMMNVLSDE
+53 LSKFDMMNVLSDE
-66 AAVDLLKMEKNP
+66 AAVDLLKGEKNP

-86 AINWISTCLK
+86 AINWISTHLN
-96 FSSLPQKIELFKN
+96 FSELPQKIELFKN
-109 KAEFRRLLKSIYP
+109 KAEFRRLLKEIYP
-122 DFYFFESGFEN
+122 DFYFFESGFDS

-148 KPCVGFLSVG
+148 KPCVGFLSMG
-158 VYIIRNAKEWIEVIK
+158 VYIIRDAEEWSDVIK

-227 PFSGET
+227 PFSDET

-248 SNHER
+248 SNHDR
-253 FEHLLLKIGDLAE
+253 FESLLSQIGSLAQ
-266 LRNFPLHMEVRVDAG
+266 LRNFPLHMEVRVDG
-281 KVMPIEINP
+281 ERVVPIEINP

-315 EQKSPDWEKIL
+315 EQKTPDWEKIL
-326 KDRGGEFYYFTIA
+326 KEKGSEFYYFTIA
-339 EVPVSLDKSE
+339 EVPVSVDKSMIRE
-349 IKDIDYNAFLKNISH
+349 VDYDGFLKNISH

-370 IDYRRHPIFAI
+370 IDYRRHPILAI

-391 MSNILKKNMRDFII
+391 MSNILKKDMRDFII

>member
-1 MRSKKSGKNF
+1 
-11 LLRVCRGDV
+11 
-20 VMIILDNPYVS
+20 MIILDNPYVS
-31 PLLEDV
+31 PLLEDTV
-37 VVKKSYPVLNN
+37 AKKSYPVLNN
-48 EMVRS
+48 EMARS
-53 LSKFEMMNVLSDE
+53 LSKFDMMNVLSDE
-66 AAVDLLKMEKNP
+66 AAVDLLKGEKNP

-86 AINWISTCLK
+86 AINWISTHLN
-96 FSSLPQKIELFKN
+96 FSELPQKIELFKN
-109 KAEFRRLLKSIYP
+109 KAEFRRLLKEIYP
-122 DFYFFESGFEN
+122 DFYFFESGFDS

-148 KPCVGFLSVG
+148 KPCVGFLSMG
-158 VYIIRNAKEWIEVIK
+158 VYIIRDAEEWSDVIK

-227 PFSGET
+227 PFSDET

-248 SNHER
+248 SNHDR
-253 FEHLLLKIGDLAE
+253 FESLLSQIGSLAQ
-266 LRNFPLHMEVRVDAG
+266 LRNFPLHMEVRVDG
-281 KVMPIEINP
+281 ERVVPIEINP

-315 EQKSPDWEKIL
+315 EQKTPDWEKIL
-326 KDRGGEFYYFTIA
+326 KEKGSEFYYFTIA
-339 EVPVSLDKSE
+339 EVPVSVDKSMIRE
-349 IKDIDYNAFLKNISH
+349 VDYDGFLKNISH

-370 IDYRRHPIFAI
+370 IDYRRHPILAI

-391 MSNILKKNMRDFII
+391 MSNILKKDMRDFII

>member
-1 MRSKKSGKNF
+1 
-11 LLRVCRGDV
+11 
-20 VMIILDNPYVS
+20 MIILDNPYVS
-31 PLLEDV
+31 PLLEDTV
-37 VVKKSYPVLNN
+37 AKKSYPVLNN
-48 EMVRS
+48 EMARS
-53 LSKFEMMNVLSDE
+53 LSKFDMMNVLSDE
-66 AAVDLLKMEKNP
+66 AAVDLLKGEKNP

-86 AINWISTCLK
+86 AINWISTHLN
-96 FSSLPQKIELFKN
+96 FSELPQKIELFKN
-109 KAEFRRLLKSIYP
+109 KAEFRRLLKEIYP
-122 DFYFFESGFEN
+122 DFYFFESGFDS

-148 KPCVGFLSVG
+148 KPCVGFLSMG
-158 VYIIRNAKEWIEVIK
+158 VYIIRDAEEWSDVIK

-227 PFSGET
+227 PFSDET

-248 SNHER
+248 SNHDR
-253 FEHLLLKIGDLAE
+253 FESLLSQIGSLAQ
-266 LRNFPLHMEVRVDAG
+266 LRNFPLHMEVRVDG
-281 KVMPIEINP
+281 ERVVPIEINP

-315 EQKSPDWEKIL
+315 EQKTPDWEKIL
-326 KDRGGEFYYFTIA
+326 KEKGCEFYYFTIA
-339 EVPVSLDKSE
+339 EVPVSVDKSMIRE
-349 IKDIDYNAFLKNISH
+349 IDYDGFLKNISH

-391 MSNILKKNMRDFII
+391 MPNILKKDMRDFII

>member
-1 MRSKKSGKNF
+1 
-11 LLRVCRGDV
+11 
-20 VMIILDNPYVS
+20 MIILDNPYVS
-31 PLLEDV
+31 PLLEDTV
-37 VVKKSYPVLNN
+37 AKKSYPVLSN
-48 EMVRS
+48 EMARS
-53 LSKFEMMNVLSDE
+53 LSKFDMMNVLSDE
-66 AAVDLLKMEKNP
+66 AAVDLLKGEKNP

-86 AINWISTCLK
+86 AINWISTHLN
-96 FSSLPQKIELFKN
+96 FSELPQKIELFKN
-109 KAEFRRLLKSIYP
+109 KAEFRRLLKEIYP
-122 DFYFFESGFEN
+122 DFYFFESGFDS

-148 KPCVGFLSVG
+148 KPCVGFLSMG
-158 VYIIRNAKEWIEVIK
+158 VYIIRDAEEWADVIK

-227 PFSGET
+227 PFSDET
-233 DVSDRVYFTSGEIIK
+233 DVSDRVYFMSGEIIK
-248 SNHER
+248 SNHDR
-253 FEHLLLKIGDLAE
+253 FENLLSQIGSLAQ
-266 LRNFPLHMEVRVDAG
+266 LRNFPLHMEVRVEG
-281 KVMPIEINP
+281 ERVVPIEINP

-315 EQKSPDWEKIL
+315 EQKTPDWEKIL
-326 KDRGGEFYYFTIA
+326 KEKGSEFYYFTIA
-339 EVPVSLDKSE
+339 EVPVSVDKSMIRE
-349 IKDIDYNAFLKNISH
+349 IDYDGFLKNISH

-370 IDYRRHPIFAI
+370 IDYRRHPILAI

-391 MSNILKKNMRDFII
+391 MSNILKKDMRDFII

>member
-1 MRSKKSGKNF
+1 
-11 LLRVCRGDV
+11 
-20 VMIILDNPYVS
+20 MIILDNPYVS
-31 PLLEDV
+31 PLLEDTV
-37 VVKKSYPVLNN
+37 AKKSYPVLNN
-48 EMVRS
+48 EMARS
-53 LSKFEMMNVLSDE
+53 LSKFDMMNVLSDE
-66 AAVDLLKMEKNP
+66 AAVDLLKGEKNP

-86 AINWISTCLK
+86 AINWISTHLN
-96 FSSLPQKIELFKN
+96 FSELPQKIELFKN
-109 KAEFRRLLKSIYP
+109 KAEFRRLLKEIYP
-122 DFYFFESGFEN
+122 DFYFFESGFDS

-148 KPCVGFLSVG
+148 KPCVGFLSMG
-158 VYIIRNAKEWIEVIK
+158 VYIIRDAEEWADVIK

-227 PFSGET
+227 PFSDET

-248 SNHER
+248 SNHDR
-253 FEHLLLKIGDLAE
+253 FESLLSQIGSLAQ
-266 LRNFPLHMEVRVDAG
+266 LRNFPLHMEVRVDG
-281 KVMPIEINP
+281 ERVVPIEINP

-315 EQKSPDWEKIL
+315 EQKTPDWEKIL
-326 KDRGGEFYYFTIA
+326 KEKGSEFYYFTIA
-339 EVPVSLDKSE
+339 EVPVSVDKSMIRE
-349 IKDIDYNAFLKNISH
+349 VDYDGFLKNISH

-391 MSNILKKNMRDFII
+391 MSNILKKDMRDFII

>member
-1 MRSKKSGKNF
+1 
-11 LLRVCRGDV
+11 
-20 VMIILDNPYVS
+20 MIILDNPYVS
-31 PLLEDV
+31 PLLEDTV
-37 VVKKSYPVLNN
+37 AKKSYPVLSN
-48 EMVRS
+48 EMARS
-53 LSKFEMMNVLSDE
+53 LSKFDMMNVLSDE
-66 AAVDLLKMEKNP
+66 AAVDLLKGEKNP

-86 AINWISTCLK
+86 AINWISTHLN
-96 FSSLPQKIELFKN
+96 FSELPQKIELFKN
-109 KAEFRRLLKSIYP
+109 KAEFRRLLKEIYP
-122 DFYFFESGFEN
+122 DFYFFESGFDS
-133 LSTLDTEKI
+133 LSTLNTEKI

-148 KPCVGFLSVG
+148 KPCVGFLSMG
-158 VYIIRNAKEWIEVIK
+158 VYIIRDAEEWADVIK

-227 PFSGET
+227 PFSDET

-248 SNHER
+248 SNHDR
-253 FEHLLLKIGDLAE
+253 FESLLSQIGSLAQ
-266 LRNFPLHMEVRVDAG
+266 LRNFPLHMEVRVDG
-281 KVMPIEINP
+281 ERVVPIEINP

-326 KDRGGEFYYFTIA
+326 KEKGSEFYYFTIA
-339 EVPVSLDKSE
+339 EVPVSVDKSMIRE
-349 IKDIDYNAFLKNISH
+349 VDYDGFLKNISH

-370 IDYRRHPIFAI
+370 IDYRRHPILAI

-391 MSNILKKNMRDFII
+391 MSNILKKDMRDFII

>member
-1 MRSKKSGKNF
+1 
-11 LLRVCRGDV
+11 
-20 VMIILDNPYVS
+20 MIILDNPYVS
-31 PLLEDV
+31 PLLEDTV
-37 VVKKSYPVLNN
+37 AKKSYPVLNN
-48 EMVRS
+48 EMARS
-53 LSKFEMMNVLSDE
+53 LSKFDMMNVLSDE
-66 AAVDLLKMEKNP
+66 AAVDLLKGEKNP

-86 AINWISTCLK
+86 AINWISTHLN
-96 FSSLPQKIELFKN
+96 FSELPQKIELFKN
-109 KAEFRRLLKSIYP
+109 KGEFRRLLKEIYP
-122 DFYFFESGFEN
+122 DFYFFESGFDS
-133 LSTLDTEKI
+133 LSMLDTEKI

-148 KPCVGFLSVG
+148 KPCVGFLSMG
-158 VYIIRNAKEWIEVIK
+158 VYIIRDAEEWAEVIK

-227 PFSGET
+227 PFSDET

-248 SNHER
+248 SNHDR
-253 FEHLLLKIGDLAE
+253 FESLLSQIGSLAQLK
-266 LRNFPLHMEVRVDAG
+266 NFPLHMEVRVDG
-281 KVMPIEINP
+281 ERVVPIEINP

-315 EQKSPDWEKIL
+315 EQKTPDWEKIL
-326 KDRGGEFYYFTIA
+326 KEKGSEFYYFTIA
-339 EVPVSLDKSE
+339 EVPVSVDKSM
-349 IKDIDYNAFLKNISH
+349 IKEVDYDGFLKNISH

-391 MSNILKKNMRDFII
+391 MSNILKKDMRDFII

>member
-1 MRSKKSGKNF
+1 
-11 LLRVCRGDV
+11 
-20 VMIILDNPYVS
+20 MIILDNPYVS
-31 PLLEDV
+31 PLLEDTV
-37 VVKKSYPVLNN
+37 AKKSYPVLNN
-48 EMVRS
+48 EMARS
-53 LSKFEMMNVLSDE
+53 LLKFDMMNVLSDE
-66 AAVDLLKMEKNP
+66 AAVDLLKGEKNP

-86 AINWISTCLK
+86 AINWISTHLN
-96 FSSLPQKIELFKN
+96 FSELPQKIELFKN
-109 KAEFRRLLKSIYP
+109 KAEFRRLLKEIYP
-122 DFYFFESGFEN
+122 DFYFFESGFDS

-148 KPCVGFLSVG
+148 KPCVGFLSMG
-158 VYIIRNAKEWIEVIK
+158 VYIIRDAEEWADVIK

-227 PFSGET
+227 PFSDET

-248 SNHER
+248 SNHDR
-253 FEHLLLKIGDLAE
+253 FESLLSQIGSLAQ
-266 LRNFPLHMEVRVDAG
+266 LRNFPLHMEVRVDG
-281 KVMPIEINP
+281 ERVVPIEINP

-315 EQKSPDWEKIL
+315 EQKTPDWEKIL
-326 KDRGGEFYYFTIA
+326 KEKGSEFYYFTIA
-339 EVPVSLDKSE
+339 EVPVSVDKSMIRE
-349 IKDIDYNAFLKNISH
+349 VDYDGFLKNISH

-391 MSNILKKNMRDFII
+391 MSNILKKDMRDFII